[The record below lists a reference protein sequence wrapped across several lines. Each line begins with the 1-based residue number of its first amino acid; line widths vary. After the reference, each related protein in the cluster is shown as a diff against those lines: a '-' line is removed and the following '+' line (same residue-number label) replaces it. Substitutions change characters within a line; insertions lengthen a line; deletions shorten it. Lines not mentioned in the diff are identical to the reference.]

1 MGASDDTRAVV
12 VVEDLSKGFH
22 STGGEPA
29 TEILRIPRF
38 DVPAATEVALGGESG
53 SGKTTLLNL
62 LAGLTRPD
70 RGRIRIAGED
80 IVSMDERGRDR
91 HRAVHVGYVYQ
102 AFNLLQGY
110 TALENVE
117 LAASLAGGAARERAQ
132 EVLVDV
138 GLGDRIHHLPRQLS
152 AGQQQRV
159 ALARALAN
167 RPRLVLADEPTA
179 NLDRGSGRTALEVL
193 RQTCADHGASLL
205 LVTHD
210 VSVLESF
217 DVRWNLDEINEASPA
232 RSRGT
237 RP

>member
-29 TEILRIPRF
+29 TEILRISRF